1 MKYLKYDNVHIAVD
15 PEFSVDNEKVRP
27 GKVIGEISGSQINA
41 VQDLMSAYLKENS
54 IKEDKILLIH
64 MFTEHMVTDKKA
76 LRYTDRVHMVMHL
89 DGHGSPAL
97 KIKTYNGLYTENRS
111 AKVSGGF
118 KVFLKQ
124 DNPMMTPKQ
133 VLGLEPVGNKKVRDM
148 PKLIT
153 YQ

>member
-1 MKYLKYDNVHIAVD
+1 
-15 PEFSVDNEKVRP
+15 
-27 GKVIGEISGSQINA
+27 
-41 VQDLMSAYLKENS
+41 
-54 IKEDKILLIH
+54 

-76 LRYTDRVHMVMHL
+76 LRYTDRVHVVMHL